1 MALLY
6 RDPVADKFVSYEQM
20 EMFSHQMTQQTSP
33 KNVPTLSGADHP
45 YDHYID
51 PLTQTLAV

>member
-6 RDPVADKFVSYEQM
+6 RDPVTDKFLSYEQM
-20 EMFSHQMTQQTSP
+20 EMFSHQMIQQTLL
-33 KNVPTLSGADHP
+33 KNVSTLSGADHP
-45 YDHYID
+45 YDNID

>member
-6 RDPVADKFVSYEQM
+6 RDPVTDKFVSYEEV

-45 YDHYID
+45 YEDIN
-51 PLTQTLAV
+51 PQAQK